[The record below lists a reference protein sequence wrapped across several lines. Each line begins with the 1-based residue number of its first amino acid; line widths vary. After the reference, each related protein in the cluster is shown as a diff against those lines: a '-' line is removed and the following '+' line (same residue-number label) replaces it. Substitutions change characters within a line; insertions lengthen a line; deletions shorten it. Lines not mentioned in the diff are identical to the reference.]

1 MMRGPIVLLTALL
14 LTAASCSKRSGGG
27 GVKLRTET
35 DSIAYIIGMNVGTNL
50 LKTDST
56 LNVGAL
62 CEGIRDVFRTTPR
75 LTMAEAQAYYLR
87 YVNHTLP
94 ERARAYEAQFIEDIV
109 KSNRSYARTASGVAY
124 TVSEV
129 GDQERVPVADRD
141 SVVLRWVIRTTDGA
155 EIYSSYE
162 RGDTLRTTLGDLKQ
176 GVRESVKLI
185 GPGGRI
191 EAWVPSSAAYGAD
204 GDATLGIRPNTTL
217 RYEIELLGVDKSADR
232 FRRGNLRR

>member
-1 MMRGPIVLLTALL
+1 MTRGTIAALAALL

-35 DSIAYIIGMNVGTNL
+35 DSIAYIVGMNVGMNL

-62 CEGIRDVFRTTPR
+62 CEGIRDVFRAAPR
-75 LTMAEAQAYYLR
+75 LTVDEARTYYLR

-155 EIYSSYE
+155 EVYSSYE
-162 RGDTLRTTLGDLKQ
+162 RGDTLRTMLGDLKQ

-185 GPGGRI
+185 GPGGRV
-191 EAWVPSSAAYGAD
+191 EAWIPSAAAYGAD
-204 GDATLGIRPNTTL
+204 GDETLGIRPNTTL
-217 RYEIELLGVDKSADR
+217 RYEIELLEVDKSADR

>member
-1 MMRGPIVLLTALL
+1 MTRGTIAALAALL

-35 DSIAYIIGMNVGTNL
+35 DSIAYIVGMNVGINL

-62 CEGIRDVFRTTPR
+62 CEGIRDVFRAAPR
-75 LTMAEAQAYYLR
+75 LTVDEARTYYLR

-155 EIYSSYE
+155 EVYSSYE

-185 GPGGRI
+185 GPGGRV
-191 EAWVPSSAAYGAD
+191 EAWIPSAAAYGAD
-204 GDATLGIRPNTTL
+204 GDETLGIRPNTTL
-217 RYEIELLGVDKSADR
+217 RYEIELLEVDKSADR